1 MTESTAEFS
10 SRLWLMKNEP
20 EELSIQMLEAA
31 PGRRAF
37 WDGVRSYQARRMIR
51 DDMKIGDRF
60 LYYHSSCKPP
70 GVAGIGVID
79 SEAEVDPAQFD
90 PANHYYDPK
99 STTDKPLWLGR
110 WVKHE
115 RTFSRFIP
123 LQELR
128 EHTERLG
135 GNEFALL
142 RKANR
147 LSVMPVT
154 QHQFDFIVGL
164 ETVQ

>member
-1 MTESTAEFS
+1 M
-10 SRLWLMKNEP
+10 RYWLMKNEP
-20 EELSIQMLEAA
+20 EELSVQMLAEM
-31 PGRRAF
+31 PGQRGF
-37 WDGVRSYQARRMIR
+37 WDGVRNYQARRLIR
-51 DDMKIGDRF
+51 DEMSIGDRF
-60 LYYHSSCKPP
+60 LYYHSSCTPP

-79 SEAEVDPAQFD
+79 SDAEVDPSQFD
-90 PANHYYDPK
+90 PKSHYCDPN
-99 STTDKPLWLGR
+99 SPADKPRWLGR

-115 RTFSRFIP
+115 RTLDRFIP

-154 QHQFDFIVGL
+154 QDQFDFILSL
-164 ETVQ
+164 E

>member
-1 MTESTAEFS
+1 MQY
-10 SRLWLMKNEP
+10 WLMKNEP
-20 EELSIQMLEAA
+20 EELSVQMLEAM
-31 PGRRAF
+31 PGKRGF
-37 WDGVRSYQARRMIR
+37 WDGVRSYQARRLIR
-51 DDMKIGDRF
+51 DDMAIGDRF

-70 GVAGIGVID
+70 GVAGLGVID
-79 SEAEVDPAQFD
+79 SDAEVDPSQFD
-90 PANHYYDPK
+90 PKSHYYDPQSK
-99 STTDKPLWLGR
+99 REEPRWLGR

-115 RTFSRFIP
+115 RTFERFIP

-128 EHTERLG
+128 EHTDRLG

-154 QHQFDFIVGL
+154 KDQFDFIVSL
-164 ETVQ
+164 ERPSI

>member
-1 MTESTAEFS
+1 MNGAPRTG
-10 SRLWLMKNEP
+10 LWLMKNEP

-31 PGRRAF
+31 PEKRAF
-37 WDGVRSYQARRMIR
+37 WDGVRSFQARRMIR
-51 DDMKIGDRF
+51 DDMQLGDRF

-79 SEAEVDPAQFD
+79 SGPEIDPAQFD
-90 PANHYYDPK
+90 PANNYYDPK
-99 STTDKPLWLGR
+99 STQDKPRWLGR

-115 RTFSRFIP
+115 RTFGRYIP
-123 LQELR
+123 LQEIR
-128 EHTERLG
+128 EHTDRLG
-135 GNEFALL
+135 GNDFALL

-154 QHQFDFIVGL
+154 QDQFDFVLSL
-164 ETVQ
+164 ENAR

>member
-1 MTESTAEFS
+1 MQY
-10 SRLWLMKNEP
+10 WLMKNEP
-20 EELSIQMLEAA
+20 EELSVQMLEAM
-31 PGRRAF
+31 PNGRGF

-51 DDMKIGDRF
+51 DEMSIGDRF

-70 GVAGIGVID
+70 GVAGIGIID
-79 SEAEVDPAQFD
+79 SEPEVDPAQFD
-90 PANHYYDPK
+90 PKSHYFDPQSK
-99 STTDKPLWLGR
+99 VEDPRWLGR

-115 RTFSRFIP
+115 RTFARYIP

-128 EHTERLG
+128 EHTEQLG
-135 GNEFALL
+135 GNDFALL

-154 QHQFDFIVGL
+154 KAQFDFIVDL
-164 ETVQ
+164 E